1 MKTRHPQKVN
11 RATLR
16 SQKRQAQAL
25 ELRRTGATYL
35 QIAQALGVAK
45 GSAYRLV
52 AEALVSTLREPA
64 EAVRALELERLD
76 LLTRKLEPRINAGDD
91 KAMNTMLKVM
101 DHRAKL
107 LGLFAPVVVTSPDG
121 GPVRFVVEV
130 PAQAQTLTDWQAQA
144 LSVIDVPNLDEV
156 NPNESAKL

>member
-11 RATLR
+11 RATIR
-16 SQKRQAQAL
+16 SQDRQVHAL

-35 QIAQALGVAK
+35 QIAQALGVVK

-52 AEALVSTLREPA
+52 QEALVTTLREPA

-76 LLTRKLEPRINAGDD
+76 LLTRKLETRISTGDD
-91 KAMNTMLKVM
+91 KAINTLLKVM

-107 LGLFAPVVVTSPDG
+107 LGLYAPVMVQGPDG
-121 GPVRFVVEV
+121 TALRFVVEV
-130 PAQAQTLTDWQAQA
+130 PTPASSISDWQAQA
-144 LSVIDVPNLDEV
+144 AAVIDVPNLDEET
-156 NPNESAKL
+156 PDE

>member
-16 SQKRQAQAL
+16 SQDRQVQAL
-25 ELRRTGATYL
+25 DLRRTGATYL
-35 QIAQALGVAK
+35 QIAKALGVVK

-52 AEALVSTLREPA
+52 QEALVTTLREPA

-76 LLTRKLEPRINAGDD
+76 LLTRKLESRISAGDD
-91 KAMNTMLKVM
+91 KAINTLLKVM

-107 LGLFAPVVVTSPDG
+107 LGLYAPVTIQGPDG
-121 GPVRFVVEV
+121 TAVRFVVEV
-130 PAQAQTLTDWQAQA
+130 PTPAPTLSEWQAQA
-144 LSVIDVPNLDEV
+144 AQVIDITPQEVADESV
-156 NPNESAKL
+156 EL